1 MRRSILP
8 ARLITIL
15 IAVVVTP
22 FAVGL
27 IATGGSTW
35 VFTYAQYAMAEVDT
49 FRFAMPIV
57 LQVVGVLLLLLV
69 VLTGIWSSAGLIAVG
84 VLALFPLACALFP
97 PLVLETFRLGPGVL
111 PREWVEGLA
120 YGLPLFLLPVL
131 GTMGVV
137 LAIVRRR
144 PARPGP
150 GPVIVG
156 AIAAPV
162 LLLTGA
168 LLASWGLGHG
178 RLIAYQQDGGGLI
191 PEAAVGVLL
200 GTLLIVAGILATR
213 WSAFA
218 LLLPALA
225 ALVASVLV
233 FVPTVFLRLFSALPM
248 QGTHTLL
255 TLVLLGAGT
264 ATALI
269 YVTFTFVLVR
279 VRRQAS
285 SPAVGAG
292 HMPPSAY
299 PAPSAAAPQPY
310 PFSQPQPHPG
320 AGSPEPGTAPFPPA
334 PPVLPYPPT
343 AAPPAPPPAPL
354 PTPPSSPPA
363 SGS

>member
-1 MRRSILP
+1 MRRSTMP

-27 IATGGSTW
+27 IATGGRTW

-49 FRFAMPIV
+49 VLFVMPLL
-57 LQVVGVLLLLLV
+57 LQAVGILLLLLV

-97 PLVLETFRLGPGVL
+97 ALVLETFRLGPGLL

-120 YGLPLFLLPVL
+120 YGLPLILLPVL
-131 GTMGVV
+131 GAMGVV

-150 GPVIVG
+150 GPATVG
-156 AIAAPV
+156 AIVAPV

-168 LLASWGLGHG
+168 LLASWGIGHG
-178 RLIAYQQDGGGLI
+178 RLMTYQQEGGGLL
-191 PEAAVGVLL
+191 PEAAVGVLI

-225 ALVASVLV
+225 TLVASVLV

-248 QGTHTLL
+248 EGTQTLL
-255 TLVLLGAGT
+255 TLVLLGGGT
-264 ATALI
+264 AAALI

-279 VRRQAS
+279 VRQAA
-285 SPAVGAG
+285 SPAGVAE
-292 HMPPSAY
+292 HMPPTAY

-343 AAPPAPPPAPL
+343 AAPPAPPPP
-354 PTPPSSPPA
+354 PT